1 MHVSGGGGGA
11 DDGPHPHP
19 AARNPRDTTTTLN
32 PGLNLGNRMAPSL
45 RVRPDRQGRARRGH
59 HGRTM
64 LVRDT
69 VMIESGAADE
79 GDAT

>member
-32 PGLNLGNRMAPSL
+32 LGNRMAPSL
-45 RVRPDRQGRARRGH
+45 RVGPYRQGRARRGH